1 MAATNPRRFFFP
13 ANAIRIVELL
23 CAVLALAMVA
33 GWNSKGITYRDLN
46 SHDFNFV
53 SNITFF
59 VASSVICIIILSA
72 TVVFILFRKPFI
84 PPKID
89 LPVSGLLCALLLL
102 SSVVLGVSLAQL
114 GNSISVK
121 EAELSFRTMEGA
133 LALGLICS
141 ICLICST
148 VFAFRA
154 RLVEGEIP
162 SEQTRSIAE
171 LPGDIPT

>member
-1 MAATNPRRFFFP
+1 MLIVSLSERLTLIIKLDVYARWPYFSIYLMCNILFYFDAVYIENVDNKIISSFISLAFCWFNDLLFF
-13 ANAIRIVELL
+13 IWQL

-84 PPKID
+84 PPKI
-89 LPVSGLLCALLLL
+89 VSFWNYNAC
-102 SSVVLGVSLAQL
+102 
-114 GNSISVK
+114 NW
-121 EAELSFRTMEGA
+121 
-133 LALGLICS
+133 
-141 ICLICST
+141 
-148 VFAFRA
+148 
-154 RLVEGEIP
+154 
-162 SEQTRSIAE
+162 
-171 LPGDIPT
+171 